1 MLAGVYEGRSLSL
14 AGGSANG
21 LAVPSDPT
29 CVLEGRI
36 HNLRELG
43 QQLDLD
49 EAGVGEETLLLA
61 AWRRWGEAMLERLRG
76 DFALL
81 VWDPSSQSGL
91 LARDQL
97 GSGSVYFHVAG
108 GRLVFGSEVNRVLA
122 LLPTRPAP
130 DEAALAHWLAASGP
144 PDGRTLYAGV
154 RRLGEGGL
162 IRLGEGGWEESR
174 YWAPRYEPTSEADP
188 EAAVAGAY
196 ERLETAVRREMSG
209 GRVGVMLSGGLDS
222 SAVAGVA
229 ADLSDGRAPRPPAYS
244 AVFPLHPRADESGLI
259 GDLVTSLGLDSV
271 RIAVEGGS
279 PLAGSLEYLREFQLP
294 PSSPNL
300 FFWLPLLRRAA
311 ADGVTALMDGEGGDQ
326 ALGTAHYLL
335 ADRVRSGRLLAAVRL
350 ARSFPGAGDK
360 PPWRTVLSV
369 LRDWGLHGAL
379 LTGRPREFRPAP
391 PWLTPSMRAAYLDS
405 EDPWAWAGAQGPRWW
420 AHMVRSLTSSKGS
433 VLGRDQVRHR
443 SALAG
448 LEGRHPLLD
457 LDLVEYVLSL
467 DPTLAFDRYR
477 SRPLLRKAV
486 QGLIPDSVRLRPW
499 KSTFDAVFHDGLL
512 ETDGAAL
519 ERLLGD
525 SGAEIHAYVDPAAV
539 RRELLD
545 APGSGFATGTQAWAI
560 YAWRLATAECW
571 LRAQR
576 DPEAPRRAL
585 NESPPARYAIRT
597 QAATQSRP
605 SSAEQAGLKMAPLE
619 QH

>member
-1 MLAGVYEGRSLSL
+1 M
-14 AGGSANG
+14 
-21 LAVPSDPT
+21 
-29 CVLEGRI
+29 LEGQI
-36 HNLRELG
+36 YNARELG
-43 QQLDLD
+43 QQLGLD
-49 EAGVGEETLLLA
+49 DAGAGAEAVLLA

-81 VWDPSSQSGL
+81 LWDPSSQSGL

-97 GSGSVYFHVAG
+97 GSGSVYFHFGG
-108 GRLVFGSEVNRVLA
+108 GRLVFGSEVSRVLA

-144 PDGRTLYAGV
+144 PEDRTLYAGV
-154 RRLGEGGL
+154 RRLHQGGL
-162 IRLGEGGWEESR
+162 IRLREGGWEEGR
-174 YWAPRYEPTSEADP
+174 YWVPRYEPNTESDP
-188 EAAVAGAY
+188 EAAVAGLR
-196 ERLETAVRREMSG
+196 ERLQTAVGRQMSG
-209 GRVGVMLSGGLDS
+209 GRVGVLLSGGLDS

-229 ADLSDGRAPRPPAYS
+229 AELSGEQGAGPPTYS

-259 GDLVTSLGLDSV
+259 GSLVTSLGLDSV

-279 PLAGSLEYLREFQLP
+279 PLAGTLEYLQEFQLP

-335 ADRVRSGRLLAAVRL
+335 ADRVRSGRLLDALRL

-369 LRDWGLHGAL
+369 LRDYGLRGAL
-379 LTGRPREFRPAP
+379 LAGRPREFRPP
-391 PWLTPSMRAAYLDS
+391 PTWLTPPMQAAYLDS
-405 EDPWAWAGAQGPRWW
+405 EDPWAWARAQGPRWW
-420 AHMVRSLTSSKGS
+420 AHLAWSLMNSKGY
-433 VLGRDQVRHR
+433 VLGLDQVRHR

-467 DPTLAFDRYR
+467 DPALAFDRYL
-477 SRPLLRKAV
+477 SRPLLREAV
-486 QGLIPDSVRLRPW
+486 QGLIPDAVRLRPW
-499 KSTFDAVFHDGLL
+499 KSNFDAVFHQGLL
-512 ETDGAAL
+512 ETDRAAL

-525 SGAEIHAYVDPAAV
+525 SGAEIRAYVDPAAV
-539 RRELLD
+539 RRELLG
-545 APGSGFATGTQAWAI
+545 APGSGFASGQQAWAI

-585 NESPPARYAIRT
+585 DGSQPARFAIHT
-597 QAATQSRP
+597 GQPVPQPRP
-605 SSAEQAGLKMAPLE
+605 ARAVAPLE

>member
-1 MLAGVYEGRSLSL
+1 VFAGVYAGRSLSL
-14 AGGSANG
+14 ARGSADG
-21 LAVPSDPT
+21 LAVPSSPT
-29 CVLEGRI
+29 CVLEGQI
-36 HNLRELG
+36 YNARELG
-43 QQLDLD
+43 RQLELD
-49 EAGVGEETLLLA
+49 AAGAGAEAVMLA

-97 GSGSVYFHVAG
+97 GSGSVYFHFGG
-108 GRLVFGSEVNRVLA
+108 GRLVFGSEVSRVLA

-130 DEAALAHWLAASGP
+130 DEAGLAHWLAASGP
-144 PDGRTLYAGV
+144 PEGRTLYAGV
-154 RRLGEGGL
+154 RRLRDGGL
-162 IRLGEGGWEESR
+162 IRFGEGRWEEGR
-174 YWAPRYEPTSEADP
+174 YWVPHYEPDSESDP
-188 EAAVAGAY
+188 EAAVAGLR
-196 ERLETAVRREMSG
+196 ERLETAVRRRMSG
-209 GRVGVMLSGGLDS
+209 GRVGVMLSGGIDS
-222 SAVAGVA
+222 SAVVGVA
-229 ADLSDGRAPRPPAYS
+229 AELSGGQAAGPPTYS
-244 AVFPLHPRADESGLI
+244 AVFPLHPRADESRLI
-259 GDLVTSLGLDSV
+259 ASLVTSLSLDSV

-279 PLAGSLEYLREFQLP
+279 PLGGTLEYLQEFQLP

-335 ADRVRSGRLLAAVRL
+335 ADRVRSGRLLDALRL
-350 ARSFPGAGDK
+350 TRSFPGAGDK

-369 LRDWGLHGAL
+369 LRDWGLKGAF

-391 PWLTPSMRAAYLDS
+391 PWLKPSMRAAYLDS
-405 EDPWAWAGAQGPRWW
+405 EDPWAWAHASGPRWW
-420 AHMVRSLTSSKGS
+420 AHLLRSLTSSKGS
-433 VLGRDQVRHR
+433 VLGRDQIRHR

-448 LEGRHPLLD
+448 LEARHPLLD
-457 LDLVEYVLSL
+457 VDLVEYVLSL
-467 DPTLAFDRYR
+467 DPTLAFDRYH
-477 SRPLLRKAV
+477 SRPLLREAV
-486 QGLIPDSVRLRPW
+486 RGLIPDSVRLRPW
-499 KSTFDAVFHDGLL
+499 KSNFDTVFHDGLL
-512 ETDGAAL
+512 ETDRAAL

-525 SGAEIHAYVDPAAV
+525 SRAKIRAYVDPAAV

-545 APGSGFATGTQAWAI
+545 DPGSGFAAGRQAWGV

-571 LRAQR
+571 LRAQG

-585 NESPPARYAIRT
+585 AGSQPARFTIRSGPAAI
-597 QAATQSRP
+597 QPRP
-605 SSAEQAGLKMAPLE
+605 ARVVAPLE